1 MAEMKRLLVATD
13 LSDRASDAIERAAR
27 IARDVGARLDLVHV
41 SPPVFVD
48 STQPLVDQRPVFGA
62 NGAGIDV
69 HGVLQQQAAEVEKR
83 HGISCG
89 VYWAS
94 GSLIDELVSHADELA
109 ADLLVL
115 GFSGAGLMRQM
126 LLGSTAERMLT
137 KLPCPI
143 LVVKQRPEGP
153 YRSVLVP
160 VDLSPVSIAA
170 IVGARWLAPA
180 AAMSVL
186 HVFEAPFEGVLR
198 YAGVEEDTM
207 VHYRAVASQET
218 LEQMTKLCADAGL
231 DKRQV
236 RLLAIHGVPSLRIVA
251 REAQQNVDLIVM
263 GKQDESVLE
272 SLFLGSVTR
281 RVVARSRCDVLI
293 CPGR

>member
-1 MAEMKRLLVATD
+1 MAELKRLLVATD
-13 LSDRASDAIERAAR
+13 LSESANDAIERATL
-27 IARDVGARLDLVHV
+27 IARDAGARLDLVHV
-41 SPPVFVD
+41 STP
-48 STQPLVDQRPVFGA
+48 SLVDQATVVGVNDAGA
-62 NGAGIDV
+62 DVRAVLQRQAAGI
-69 HGVLQQQAAEVEKR
+69 ERR
-83 HGISCG
+83 HGLSCG
-89 VYWAS
+89 IYWAA

-126 LLGSTAERMLT
+126 LVGSTAERMLT

-143 LVVKQRPEGP
+143 LVVKQRPEGI

-160 VDLSPVSIAA
+160 IDLSHVSLAA
-170 IVGARWLAPA
+170 IKGARSLAPA
-180 AAMSVL
+180 AIMSVL

-198 YAGVEEDTM
+198 YAGVEEETM
-207 VHYRAVASQET
+207 IHYRSVASQET
-218 LEQMTKLCADAGL
+218 LECMTALCVEAGIETE
-231 DKRQV
+231 QA

-263 GKQDESVLE
+263 GKQDEHILE

>member
-13 LSDRASDAIERAAR
+13 LSDSANDATERAAR
-27 IARDVGARLDLVHV
+27 IARDAGARLDLVHV
-41 SPPVFVD
+41 STPSFVE
-48 STQPLVDQRPVFGA
+48 STQTLVERSAFGA
-62 NGAGIDV
+62 TDVATDV
-69 HGVLQQQAAEVEKR
+69 HGALQQQAAEVEKR
-83 HGISCG
+83 HGVSCG

-94 GSLIDELVSHADELA
+94 GSLIDELVAHADELA

-115 GFSGAGLMRQM
+115 GFGGAGLMRQM

-153 YRSVLVP
+153 YRSALVP
-160 VDLSPVSIAA
+160 VDLSPVSLAA
-170 IVGARWLAPA
+170 IGGARLLAPS
-180 AAMSVL
+180 AAMSIL

-218 LEQMTKLCADAGL
+218 LKQMTKLCAEAGL
-231 DKRQV
+231 DQRQV

>member
-1 MAEMKRLLVATD
+1 MAEMKRLLLATD
-13 LSDRASDAIERAAR
+13 LTERAKDAIERAAL

-41 SPPVFVD
+41 STSLPADHAPVVGVNG
-48 STQPLVDQRPVFGA
+48 TGA
-62 NGAGIDV
+62 DVRGI
-69 HGVLQQQAAEVEKR
+69 LQKQAAEVEER
-83 HGISCG
+83 HGVVCG
-89 VYWAS
+89 IHWAS
-94 GSLIDELVSHADELA
+94 GLLIDELIAYADDLA
-109 ADLLVL
+109 TDLLVL
-115 GFSGAGLMRQM
+115 GFNGASLMRQL

-137 KLPCPI
+137 KVSCPI
-143 LVVKQRPEGP
+143 LVVKREPEGP

-160 VDLSPVSIAA
+160 VDLSPVSLAA
-170 IVGARWLAPA
+170 ISGARSVAPA

-198 YAGVEEDTM
+198 YAGVDEETM

-218 LEQMTKLCADAGL
+218 LERMTALCAEAGMDAG
-231 DKRQV
+231 QV

-251 REAQQNVDLIVM
+251 REVQQNVDLIVM
-263 GKQDESVLE
+263 GKQEENVLE